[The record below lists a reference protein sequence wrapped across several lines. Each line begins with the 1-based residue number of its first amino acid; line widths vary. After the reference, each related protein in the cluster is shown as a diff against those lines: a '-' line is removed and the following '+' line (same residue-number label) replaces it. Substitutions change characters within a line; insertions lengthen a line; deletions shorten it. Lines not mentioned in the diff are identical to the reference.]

1 MGTIIAVHG
10 TFAHGEAEGDQ
21 WWQKGGLF
29 EEELVKYVVSA
40 NGSPIA
46 FHPLLWDG
54 ENSESSRRKAA
65 NALAAT
71 LRTEVRNDSACVV
84 VGHSHGG
91 SVIVNAALDGIRLSE
106 LKCLSAAVTI
116 GTPYLQFAKMKFIFS
131 RSSLVAKSALASLAF
146 VAVGSFAMLGPEDKR
161 LYEHLVGEWV
171 STNYWIFTLVRAIV
185 CFMPLAIVYATLRI
199 LDGRRYR
206 RYRKFVGTAAHRD
219 LIKKWICLYD
229 KNDEAIGGL
238 ALLRDMNT
246 QIFPARFAVPFFS
259 LLAIFVLPLALIV
272 LCATPSAMLMLS
284 WLFADVDP
292 YGAGLVKMAGGQ
304 DFEANISL
312 LANAGYILLM
322 KVIAPHVLTSGELGA
337 AVLFF
342 FGLVPFLFFCASF
355 AATYTA
361 ILISVKVSEWTG
373 LILDRLTW
381 KAIRKTAF
389 GADTVGEVARHASAV
404 PNWLVT
410 GFNSL
415 PGRLSDELNDFSN
428 AVASKSIPHLRQLL
442 SQLASFDNAADPN
455 RFIESYLTWNELI
468 HTSYFALPRFRKF
481 LCYLIAHVD
490 GFEPSKALKNDPDYA
505 LLAEWRRDIEPKVDA
520 MLVE

>member
-10 TFAHGEAEGDQ
+10 TFSHGKAEGDL
-21 WWQKGGLF
+21 WWQNGGVF
-29 EEELVKYVVSA
+29 EKELAKYVVSA
-40 NGSPIA
+40 NGYPIA

-65 NALAAT
+65 NALT
-71 LRTEVRNDSACVV
+71 GTIRSEMRNNSACVV

-91 SVIVNAALDGIRLSE
+91 SVIVNAALDGIRPSE
-106 LKCLSAAVTI
+106 LKCLSAVVTI
-116 GTPYLQFAKMKFIFS
+116 GTPYLQFSKMKFIFS

-146 VAVGSFAMLGPEDKR
+146 VAIGSFAMLGPEDKR
-161 LYEHLVGEWV
+161 LYEYLLGEWV
-171 STNYWIFTLVRAIV
+171 STNYWIFTVVRAVV
-185 CFMPLAIVYATLRI
+185 CFMPLAIVYAALRT

-206 RYRKFVGTAAHRD
+206 RYRKFVGTAAHRN

-246 QIFPARFAVPFFS
+246 QIFPARFAVPFLS
-259 LLAIFVLPLALIV
+259 LLAIFVLPLALVAI
-272 LCATPSAMLMLS
+272 CATPSAILMLS

-292 YGAGLVKMAGGQ
+292 QGADLVKMSGGQ

-312 LANAGYILLM
+312 LANSGYILVM
-322 KVIAPHVLTSGELGA
+322 KAVAPHALTSGALGT

-342 FGLVPFLFFCASF
+342 FGLVPLLFFCASF

-361 ILISVKVSEWTG
+361 ILISVKVSQWTS

-389 GADTVGEVARHASAV
+389 GADTLGEVANHASAV

-415 PGRLSDELNDFSN
+415 PSRLSDELNDFSN
-428 AVASKSIPHLRQLL
+428 TAASKSIPHLRQIL
-442 SQLASFDNAADPN
+442 SQLASFDNAANPN
-455 RFIESYLTWNELI
+455 RFIENYLTWNELI

-481 LCYLIAHVD
+481 LCYLIANVD
-490 GFEPSKALKNDPDYA
+490 GFKPSSALENDPEYA
-505 LLAEWRRDIEPKVDA
+505 LLGEWRRDIEPKVDA
-520 MLVE
+520 ALAE